1 MSPSVGRL
9 VGRWEVVDPLVVV
22 KTLNLVVVGRRVVVE
37 YRGVSVV
44 SIVFSQ
50 ILSFDCW
57 ETTETR
63 KRKLILSGNCQE

>member
-9 VGRWEVVDPLVVV
+9 VGRWEVVGPLVVV

-37 YRGVSVV
+37 YRGVSVA
-44 SIVFSQ
+44 SIFFSQ
-50 ILSFDCW
+50 ILSFDCR

-63 KRKLILSGNCQE
+63 KRKLIRSGNCQE

>member
-44 SIVFSQ
+44 SILLSQ

-63 KRKLILSGNCQE
+63 KSKLILSGNYQE